1 MGLFSR
7 TQPARKPGVPRNVYC
22 SFCRKSHMEVGPFV
36 EGPGDVYICR
46 RCTDLC
52 LNIFETEKQR
62 RDAEAAS

>member
-1 MGLFSR
+1 
-7 TQPARKPGVPRNVYC
+7 
-22 SFCRKSHMEVGPFV
+22 MEVGPFV